1 MSNVAFEEVF
11 PIARE
16 LARQKALRVIG
27 CCGLAPD
34 DRDDVASHLVAT
46 FYCRFGKFDGGRA
59 SVRTFAS
66 RVMDKELASVLR
78 YRMAVRRKHGVEES
92 FPDDASEVVD
102 GITDQMPTSI
112 ERQQFWLDVE
122 RALAPFPSVLLDM
135 ARALCWHTPSEMS
148 RVPGQS
154 RTVIY
159 RRMRRLRS
167 ALLAAG
173 IGPSYFSP
181 LAGTAVH
188 RHVHPSTPL
197 GGSNA

>member
-27 CCGLAPD
+27 CGGLVPD
-34 DRDDVASHLVAT
+34 DRDDVASQLVAT
-46 FYCRFGKFDGGRA
+46 FYRRFGKFDGGRA

-66 RVMDKELASVLR
+66 RVMDKELASILR
-78 YRMAVRRKHGVEES
+78 YRLAVRRKHGIEGN
-92 FPDDASEVVD
+92 FPDDAREVVD
-102 GITDQMPTSI
+102 GLTDQMPTSI

-135 ARALCWHTPSEMS
+135 AHALCWHTPSEMS

-167 ALLAAG
+167 ALLDAG

-181 LAGTAVH
+181 PGGGAKQ
-188 RHVHPSTPL
+188 RHVHSSAPS
-197 GGSNA
+197 GGGNA

>member
-16 LARQKALRVIG
+16 LARQKASRVIG
-27 CCGLAPD
+27 CGGLAPD

-135 ARALCWHTPSEMS
+135 ARALCWYTPSEMS

-181 LAGTAVH
+181 LGGTAVH

>member
-1 MSNVAFEEVF
+1 
-11 PIARE
+11 
-16 LARQKALRVIG
+16 
-27 CCGLAPD
+27 
-34 DRDDVASHLVAT
+34 
-46 FYCRFGKFDGGRA
+46 
-59 SVRTFAS
+59 
-66 RVMDKELASVLR
+66 MDKELASILR
-78 YRMAVRRKHGVEES
+78 YRLAVRRKHGVEET
-92 FPDDASEVVD
+92 FPDDAREMVD

-122 RALAPFPSVLLDM
+122 RALAPFPSALLDM
-135 ARALCWHTPSEMS
+135 ARALCWNTPSEMS

-181 LAGTAVH
+181 PDGAAKQ
-188 RHVHPSTPL
+188 RHVHPSEPS
-197 GGSNA
+197 GGDNA

>member
-34 DRDDVASHLVAT
+34 DRDDVASQLVAT
-46 FYCRFGKFDGGRA
+46 FYSRFDRFDGGRA

-66 RVMDKELASVLR
+66 RVMDRELASILR

-92 FPDDASEVVD
+92 FPDDASEVAV
-102 GITDQMPTSI
+102 GISDQMPTSI

-122 RALAPFPSVLLDM
+122 RALAPFPSVLLDL
-135 ARALCWHTPSEMS
+135 ARALCWYTPSEMS

-173 IGPSYFSP
+173 IDPSYFSP
-181 LAGTAVH
+181 SAGDAKRQHVH
-188 RHVHPSTPL
+188 RSTPF
-197 GGSNA
+197 GGGNA

>member
-1 MSNVAFEEVF
+1 M
-11 PIARE
+11 
-16 LARQKALRVIG
+16 
-27 CCGLAPD
+27 
-34 DRDDVASHLVAT
+34 
-46 FYCRFGKFDGGRA
+46 
-59 SVRTFAS
+59 
-66 RVMDKELASVLR
+66 
-78 YRMAVRRKHGVEES
+78 
-92 FPDDASEVVD
+92 VD

-173 IGPSYFSP
+173 IGPSLLFAAWRHGEATACPSIHT
-181 LAGTAVH
+181 LGRRQCLNGTF
-188 RHVHPSTPL
+188 
-197 GGSNA
+197 